1 MLLKIVEATD
11 VAHSLT
17 KIVSEGQNEKKSIL
31 ANLNYKCEKTHKTT
45 KQESLNCKWS
55 MDLGLKKHLNCGM
68 AFGMNCAPWESID
81 LLDRCS
87 NPEYSSA

>member
-45 KQESLNCKWS
+45 KQESLNCK
-55 MDLGLKKHLNCGM
+55 
-68 AFGMNCAPWESID
+68 
-81 LLDRCS
+81 
-87 NPEYSSA
+87 